1 MSFDTTQIHA
11 FAAVLF
17 AIASILVMPVT
28 AMAMSKSPD
37 GVSTQSSDS
46 ADGPACELP
55 PLLEIDDKGRRYR
68 RRLQHPDEYS
78 GNGHSC
84 AKRPAGK
91 DCDS

>member
-17 AIASILVMPVT
+17 AIASILVMPLK
-28 AMAMSKSPD
+28 AMAMSKTPD

-55 PLLEIDDKGRRYR
+55 PLLEIDDKGTNLPLDDLPPIDRETKGG
-68 RRLQHPDEYS
+68 LQTATFAM
-78 GNGHSC
+78 G
-84 AKRPAGK
+84 
-91 DCDS
+91 